1 MSSLPMDSKHNPAQ
15 FVSAHAQSSIHY
27 ACVGMPHQQRQ
38 PPAQR
43 ALPRAYPL
51 HKGRWLLLSHKI
63 VREGCLA
70 TVTKFTASVHSEAWM
85 LVLPWGI
92 LMVYCGASS
101 DICSKGFK
109 KHFHLQHFQHN
120 MYIYANNF
128 TANSGRFQFWQK
140 SGVVTKH
147 SHVNLKGN
155 LFLHYTSSERTSF
168 SLLSSAYLCRYV
180 I

>member
-1 MSSLPMDSKHNPAQ
+1 MSSLPMDSKHNPAR
-15 FVSAHAQSSIHY
+15 FVSAHAQSSIHC
-27 ACVGMPHQQRQ
+27 ACGGMPHQQRQ

-63 VREGCLA
+63 VRGGLPRHCD
-70 TVTKFTASVHSEAWM
+70 KFTASVHSKAWM
-85 LVLPWGI
+85 LVLPWG
-92 LMVYCGASS
+92 MVYCGASL

-109 KHFHLQHFQHN
+109 KHFHLQHLWFKHN
-120 MYIYANNF
+120 MYICATNF

-155 LFLHYTSSERTSF
+155 LFLYYTSSERTSF
-168 SLLSSAYLCRYV
+168 SLLSSA
-180 I
+180 